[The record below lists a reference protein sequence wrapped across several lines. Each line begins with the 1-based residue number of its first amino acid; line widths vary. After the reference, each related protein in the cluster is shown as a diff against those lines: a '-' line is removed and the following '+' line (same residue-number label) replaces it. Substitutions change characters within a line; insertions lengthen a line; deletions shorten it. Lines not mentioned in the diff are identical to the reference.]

1 MAKRFTDNEK
11 WKDAWFMDLPSKY
24 KLFWLYL
31 LDECNHAGIWK
42 VNFKVA
48 SFHIGEHL
56 EYSEVKRIMNNRI
69 NVLDDEKWYIKK
81 FIKYQ
86 YKCEIQELN
95 PKNKAHLSTIK
106 ILNEYDIFKPLTSP
120 LLGVKDKDKDK
131 DNIVIEEKNTTSED
145 YVKEIDNNQK
155 QEYTEERFLKRWK
168 DARLHF
174 DKKPTNISKLQSWE
188 LINFNKIKN
197 TYSGEQIEQAIQG
210 LFQQQTYPKTRLR
223 PSHFLELEHFET
235 YLTCF
240 TTKEKLFPNK
250 NKQIKQRI

>member
-56 EYSEVKRIMNNRI
+56 EYSEVKRIMNGRI
-69 NVLDDEKWYIKK
+69 TLLNDEKWYINK

-86 YKCEIQELN
+86 YKCEIQGLS
-95 PKNKAHLSTIK
+95 PKNNAHLSIIK

-120 LLGVKDKDKDK
+120 LLGAKDKDKDK
-131 DNIVIEEKNTTSED
+131 DIINREKQIDLLDSIND
-145 YVKEIDNNQK
+145 VKN
-155 QEYTEERFLKRWK
+155 EYTQQKFLQRWK
-168 DARLHF
+168 DARQHF
-174 DKKPTNISKLQSWE
+174 DKQPTHISKLTNFE
-188 LINFNKIKN
+188 LINFNNLKK
-197 TYSGEQIEQAIQG
+197 TYKAEQFDMAIQG
-210 LFQQQTYPKTRLR
+210 LFKQKTFPATRLR
-223 PSHFLELEHFET
+223 PTHFLELEHFEK

-240 TTKEKLFPNK
+240 NTGEKLFSDNK
-250 NKQIKQRI
+250 KQINRI

>member
-56 EYSEVKRIMNNRI
+56 EYSEVKRLLKDRI
-69 NVLDDEKWYIKK
+69 TIINDEKWYINK

-86 YKCEIQELN
+86 YKCDIQELN

-131 DNIVIEEKNTTSED
+131 DSIIANQINLIDSIEELQSK
-145 YVKEIDNNQK
+145 
-155 QEYTEERFLKRWK
+155 EYTQQQFLKRWK

-174 DKKPTNISKLQSWE
+174 DEQPTNISKLLPHE
-188 LINFNKIKN
+188 LRNFENIKRLY
-197 TYSGEQIEQAIQG
+197 TPKQIEQAIQG
-210 LFQQQTYPKTRLR
+210 LFQQQTYKSTRLR
-223 PSHFLELEHFET
+223 PTHFLELEHFEK

-240 TTKEKLFPNK
+240 VTKEKLFENK
-250 NKQIKQRI
+250 NKKHKERI

>member
-42 VNFKVA
+42 VNFKIA
-48 SFHIGEHL
+48 SFHVGEHL
-56 EYSEVKRIMNNRI
+56 EYSEVKRILNNRI
-69 NVLDDEKWYIKK
+69 TILNDEKWYIKK

-131 DNIVIEEKNTTSED
+131 DSIIVVDEIISEKIYT
-145 YVKEIDNNQK
+145 
-155 QEYTEERFLKRWK
+155 QEQFLKRWK
-168 DARLHF
+168 DARMYY
-174 DKKPTNISKLQSWE
+174 DKMPTNISKLTPFE
-188 LINFNKIKN
+188 LANFNQLKK
-197 TYSGEQIEQAIQG
+197 TYNNEDFDKAMQG
-210 LFQQQTYPKTRLR
+210 LFQQDTFKKTRLR
-223 PSHFLELEHFET
+223 PTHFLQIEHFET

-240 TTKEKLFPNK
+240 TTKEKLFPKKTHN
-250 NKQIKQRI
+250 QIQRI